1 MHVAE
6 VGNRPDSAVRG
17 LGRAVAASEV
27 QPPVDPMVDRRTT
40 KHDGRAFKSP
50 VAPNCPSAK
59 IVPHAPGRGLGRIAE
74 ATLSNLLPAGVPS
87 PIVFQGRLALLLC
100 LLGQLFSASHVAAE
114 LTAMFSLDDVHFIN
128 GSLQIVSCSHR
139 LVMKFVSTSDVG
151 D

>member
-1 MHVAE
+1 M
-6 VGNRPDSAVRG
+6 
-17 LGRAVAASEV
+17 
-27 QPPVDPMVDRRTT
+27 
-40 KHDGRAFKSP
+40 
-50 VAPNCPSAK
+50 
-59 IVPHAPGRGLGRIAE
+59 
-74 ATLSNLLPAGVPS
+74 PS

-100 LLGQLFSASHVAAE
+100 LLGQLFSASHVAAK